1 MMGRERRQRSEDE
14 EEVGEERMRLKR
26 CHANLGLLVFLNK
39 ALVSE
44 AAWSIYLLTL
54 LSQSFW
60 YIWRERNRPIFRLTK
75 NINFSRL
82 STLSHVFM
90 CPENT
95 KLLYNHQPSDIL
107 RSEQM

>member
-54 LSQSFW
+54 LSPRTPSFW
-60 YIWRERNRPIFRLTK
+60 YIWRERNRPIFNRTK
-75 NINFSRL
+75 KKKNSLAFQ
-82 STLSHVFM
+82 H
-90 CPENT
+90 
-95 KLLYNHQPSDIL
+95 
-107 RSEQM
+107 

>member
-26 CHANLGLLVFLNK
+26 CHANMGLLVFLNK

-54 LSQSFW
+54 APLS
-60 YIWRERNRPIFRLTK
+60 
-75 NINFSRL
+75 
-82 STLSHVFM
+82 
-90 CPENT
+90 
-95 KLLYNHQPSDIL
+95 KLLVYL
-107 RSEQM
+107 AGEE

>member
-26 CHANLGLLVFLNK
+26 CHANFGLLVFLNK

-60 YIWRERNRPIFRLTK
+60 YIWRERNTK
-75 NINFSRL
+75 KIISLAF
-82 STLSHVFM
+82 
-90 CPENT
+90 
-95 KLLYNHQPSDIL
+95 
-107 RSEQM
+107 